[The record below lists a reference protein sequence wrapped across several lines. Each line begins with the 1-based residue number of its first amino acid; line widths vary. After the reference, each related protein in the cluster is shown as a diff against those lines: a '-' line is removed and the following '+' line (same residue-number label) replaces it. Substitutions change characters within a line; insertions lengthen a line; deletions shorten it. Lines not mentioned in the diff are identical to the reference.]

1 LTFNN
6 LAFEV
11 VKHTTQTHAPNINYK
26 CLLSQKNPNGY
37 QVINEHTKIQ
47 KNMEN
52 AFELLTHTHTHTHT
66 HTNSL
71 YFCDVEGS
79 TKDKMNLN
87 TKKTWLTFK

>member
-1 LTFNN
+1 MTFNN

-11 VKHTTQTHAPNINYK
+11 VKDTTQTHVSNINYK
-26 CLLSQKNPNGY
+26 CLLSQANLNGY
-37 QVINEHTKIQ
+37 HVTNEHNKIW
-47 KNMEN
+47 K
-52 AFELLTHTHTHTHT
+52 THLNFT
-66 HTNSL
+66 HTNCL